1 LIERGGRADVGPA
14 ERPRWRTGGVYGAN
28 LVRTA
33 ATVRRYR
40 VAGMPDAP
48 PPLRVAIDVGP
59 LYGHRTGIGV
69 ATAGIVG
76 ALGARGDVTLD
87 PYLVSFRA
95 DPQPGHRRLAVP
107 GLVASHLWSRT
118 HRPRIDRWT
127 RGADLVHGTN
137 YVVPPTS
144 LPSVVSVYDCW
155 FLRQP
160 DLATPVVRRAGRRL
174 RRAVE
179 HGAWVHAS
187 SDATAAEVRSLLG
200 TDRVV
205 TIHLGTPT
213 ALPPAADLARPA
225 VADTLAGRPYV
236 LAIGTE
242 ERRKDLARLVAAFAT
257 VASHDDG
264 VRLVLAGAPGDASA
278 ALEQAIAALDPA
290 VAARVLRLGRI
301 DDDTKHWLL
310 RRASVLAYPSLDE
323 GFGFP
328 IVEAQLAGTPVVAS
342 DVGAVS
348 EIGGDGV
355 HLVAGGDTAALA
367 AAIARVLDD
376 GVLRLGLVEAGNRNV
391 NRFTWE
397 ATAVG
402 LLDLYR
408 TAIAAGS

>member
-1 LIERGGRADVGPA
+1 
-14 ERPRWRTGGVYGAN
+14 
-28 LVRTA
+28 
-33 ATVRRYR
+33 
-40 VAGMPDAP
+40 MPDAP
-48 PPLRVAIDVGP
+48 SPLRVAFDVGP

-69 ATAGIVG
+69 ATAGMFD
-76 ALGARGDVTLD
+76 ALTARTDVALD
-87 PYLVSFRA
+87 PYLVSFRS

-107 GLVASHLWSRT
+107 GLVASHVWSRT

-127 RGADLVHGTN
+127 RGAQLVHGTN

-155 FLRQP
+155 FLRRP

-174 RRAVE
+174 ERAVA

-187 SDATAAEVRSLLG
+187 SDATATEVRSLLG

-205 TIHLGTPT
+205 TIHLGAP
-213 ALPPAADLARPA
+213 AGPPPATELPRPA
-225 VADTLAGRPYV
+225 VADVLGGRRFV

-242 ERRKDLARLVAAFAT
+242 ERRKDLPRLVAAFDA
-257 VASHDDG
+257 VAADDG
-264 VRLVLAGAPGDASA
+264 EVTLVIAGAPGDASVELDRALARLRPA
-278 ALEQAIAALDPA
+278 AAE
-290 VAARVLRLGRI
+290 RVLRLGRV
-301 DDDTKHWLL
+301 DDDAKHWLL

-355 HLVAGGDTAALA
+355 HLVAVGDTAALA
-367 AAIARVLDD
+367 AAIHRVLHD
-376 GVLRLGLVEAGNRNV
+376 GVLRLGLVEAGNRNAR
-391 NRFTWE
+391 RFSWN
-397 ATAVG
+397 ATAAG

-408 TAIAAGS
+408 TAVEGGS